1 MRKSAW
7 LAGILAGSI
16 LLSACG
22 RNEKDKA
29 EEEQTRQQQE
39 QEQPQQEAPDVSQDP
54 QTPEKPEEETPQE
67 LAAVSTALHD
77 WDEGRME
84 NLRLACQAVHGAVI
98 PAGGSF
104 SFNEALGERTE
115 EKGYRPAIA
124 FENGEKVMEVGGGV
138 CQVST
143 TLFLAAQQGGME
155 ILERHPHQLPVPYA
169 GEGQDAAVEYGS
181 LDFRF
186 QNPTAVPV
194 EIGCWLTG
202 DSVTVSLL
210 SLPG

>member
-1 MRKSAW
+1 M
-7 LAGILAGSI
+7 
-16 LLSACG
+16 
-22 RNEKDKA
+22 
-29 EEEQTRQQQE
+29 
-39 QEQPQQEAPDVSQDP
+39 
-54 QTPEKPEEETPQE
+54 
-67 LAAVSTALHD
+67 STALHD

-115 EKGYRPAIA
+115 EKGYHPAIA

-186 QNPTAVPV
+186 QNPTASPV

-202 DSVTVSLL
+202 DSVTVSLTVQ
-210 SLPG
+210 